1 MQPEA
6 PANPHHFIGSSRGTT
21 DSKDGIALFEQPCRD
36 GMKDL
41 VKSLV
46 ADLPRSS

>member
-6 PANPHHFIGSSRGTT
+6 PASPHHFIGSSRGTT
-21 DSKDGIALFEQPCRD
+21 DSKDGIALFEQPYRD

-41 VKSLV
+41 IKSLV